1 MAENG
6 ADTGNGEHE
15 STALVALGKP
25 GPGVS
30 SFSSLDHFEAAQR
43 MGRLLAASSLVPTAY
58 QGPEGVAN
66 CVLAME
72 LASRINASVFMV
84 MQNLNVINGKPG
96 WSSTF
101 LIATV
106 NTCGRFTP
114 LGYRFLGKKGTDSW
128 GCEAH
133 AMAIHT
139 GDELVGEAV
148 TVQMAKD
155 EGWYGKKGSKWP
167 NLTGQMLRYRA
178 AAFWTRVY
186 APELALGMQTSEE
199 IYDVDVDPEA
209 ETKAKTIAR
218 VEELR
223 QIMEGANPPP
233 GEEPGLYFEVGPD
246 EDPEEELRKIILDP
260 GQAVKDEEIARDIH
274 EASISLEEEAAE
286 LPDDMPA

>member
-1 MAENG
+1 MA
-6 ADTGNGEHE
+6 
-15 STALVALGKP
+15 K
-25 GPGVS
+25 
-30 SFSSLDHFEAAQR
+30 
-43 MGRLLAASSLVPTAY
+43 LLASSSLVPTAY

-66 CVLAME
+66 CVLAIE
-72 LASRINASVFMV
+72 LAYRMKASVFMV

-96 WSSTF
+96 WFSTF

-133 AMAIHT
+133 AASKAT

-186 APELALGMQTSEE
+186 APELALGMQTTEE
-199 IYDVDVDPEA
+199 IYDVEVDPEA

-223 QIMEGANPPP
+223 QIMEGANPRK
-233 GEEPGLYFEVGPD
+233 EPEPHYEVVPD
-246 EDPEEELRKIILDP
+246 DAEMT
-260 GQAVKDEEIARDIH
+260 
-274 EASISLEEEAAE
+274 E

>member
-15 STALVALGKP
+15 STALVALDKP

-30 SFSSLDHFEAAQR
+30 SFSSEGHFNAAQR
-43 MGRLLAASSLVPTAY
+43 MAQLLASSSLVPTAY
-58 QGPEGVAN
+58 QGSEGVAN
-66 CVLAME
+66 CVIAIE
-72 LASRINASVFMV
+72 LAYRMKASVFMV

-96 WSSTF
+96 WFSTF

-114 LGYRFLGKKGTDSW
+114 LGYRFIGKKGTDSW

-133 AMAIHT
+133 AASKET

-178 AAFWTRVY
+178 AAFWTRAY

-199 IYDVDVDPEA
+199 IYDVEIDPEA
-209 ETKAKTIAR
+209 EAKAKAKTIAR

-233 GEEPGLYFEVGPD
+233 VEEPGLYFEVGPG
-246 EDPEEELRKIILDP
+246 EDPEEELHKIIL
-260 GQAVKDEEIARDIH
+260 EEMAAECED
-274 EASISLEEEAAE
+274 EAAE